1 MRGGGTVRKLRIC
14 RTIGRLRLVP
24 VGGLSSDLFSDH
36 MLKATLTSK
45 AGEFAQ
51 GLTYSHPHPEE
62 VLFWNPTGFP
72 LLGLSTV
79 ASCVYPKLSIGNTG
93 NSRRQSSTC
102 ELKLP
107 SCISY
112 LSPCKKIQVT
122 VLPRLALHYT
132 TWNCLHYCSSSEGEI
147 RELHVVILLLAV
159 PYVPDFLN
167 SVFERVLVVQLYPLY
182 LYCFMLVSILDSLF
196 FSSQLCFITT
206 SLKYYNI
213 VSPFQCIFS
222 RLYKIRVLHAFLS

>member
-1 MRGGGTVRKLRIC
+1 MNLLRSSP
-14 RTIGRLRLVP
+14 TASLSVP
-24 VGGLSSDLFSDH
+24 VLN
-36 MLKATLTSK
+36 
-45 AGEFAQ
+45 
-51 GLTYSHPHPEE
+51 HPHPEE

-72 LLGLSTV
+72 LLGLSTG
-79 ASCVYPKLSIGNTG
+79 ASCVYPELSMGNTG

-112 LSPCKKIQVT
+112 LSPCKEIQVT

-147 RELHVVILLLAV
+147 SELHVGILSLAV

-182 LYCFMLVSILDSLF
+182 LYCFMLVYVLGSLYF
-196 FSSQLCFITT
+196 FSAMFHNYLVKILQYCLSFPMHI
-206 SLKYYNI
+206 
-213 VSPFQCIFS
+213 FQA
-222 RLYKIRVLHAFLS
+222 L